1 MTTISLLLGVHA
13 HQPVGNFDA
22 VMEDAH
28 QRCYKPF
35 LETLHA
41 YPDFKFAVH
50 FSGWLLDYLLER
62 YPQDM
67 QLLQDMV
74 ARGQVEMF
82 RAGRSARSARCCAG
96 TRAPDDG
103 SMGCD

>member
-1 MTTISLLLGVHA
+1 MHA

-28 QRCYKPF
+28 QRCYRPF
-35 LETLHA
+35 LHTVHA
-41 YPDFKFAVH
+41 YPDFKFSVH
-50 FSGWLLDYLLER
+50 FSGWLLDYLLTR

-67 QLLQDMV
+67 QLLQEMV

-82 RAGRSARSARCCAG
+82 GAGLGRCRHRLC
-96 TRAPDDG
+96 DG
-103 SMGCD
+103 G